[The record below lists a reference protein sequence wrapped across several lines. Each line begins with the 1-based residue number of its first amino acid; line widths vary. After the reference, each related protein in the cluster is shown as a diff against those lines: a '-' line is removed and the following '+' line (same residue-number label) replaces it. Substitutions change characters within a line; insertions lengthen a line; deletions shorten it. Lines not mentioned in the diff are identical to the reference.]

1 MSRPPFIP
9 HVDHEATTMKFLT
22 LGPAGSNHEFVAHR
36 YLDFHGISERATLEL
51 VPDFEQG
58 AAAVLSAQ
66 ADFLIQCAV
75 HPATVATVA
84 KFFHGLYVIDTFIS
98 ASRDLAI
105 VQRNDVTHPRTLAVM
120 QPTLDYI
127 DAKRWDRIE
136 LVETVAA
143 VTRGLV
149 EGTYEAGLAYAA
161 IAQAYPQ
168 RLHIV
173 QHVGSVDDAWI
184 VYGRTR
190 VGDGGVTA
198 CAASP
203 SAARYRQM
211 A

>member
-1 MSRPPFIP
+1 
-9 HVDHEATTMKFLT
+9 MKFIT
-22 LGPAGSNHEFVAHR
+22 LGPSGSNHEFVAQR
-36 YLDFHGISERATLEL
+36 YLDFHGLNDRASLEL

-58 AAAVLSAQ
+58 AAAVLSAH

-84 KFFHGLYVIDTFIS
+84 KFFKGLFVIDTFIS
-98 ASRDLAI
+98 ASRELAI
-105 VQRNDVTHPRTLAVM
+105 VQRNDVSHPRTLAVM

-127 DAKRWDRIE
+127 DSKAWERIE

-161 IAQAYPQ
+161 IARACPQ
-168 RLHIV
+168 SLHVV

-190 VGDGGVTA
+190 LGHGGVTA
-198 CAASP
+198 WAASP
-203 SAARYRQM
+203 SAAHYRQM